1 MINVQMSKDIR
12 EFEPKVIGTL
22 TRRQIIAIAAMVAY
36 VVPIIVVI
44 PANWTVRLI
53 IGAVLAFPAILC
65 GWVKLFGV
73 GFEEFFLHFLI
84 PYWFKPRSRCYQMEG
99 RYYTMDKPAN
109 DGKEKPKKIQ
119 KSKTIKGFH

>member
-36 VVPIIVVI
+36 VVPIIAVI
-44 PANWTVRLI
+44 PANWTIRLI
-53 IGAVLAFPAILC
+53 IGMILAVPAILC

-73 GFEEFFLHFLI
+73 GFEEFFLHYLV
-84 PYWFKPRSRCYQMEG
+84 PYWFKPRSRYYQMEG
-99 RYYTMDKPAN
+99 RYYTENKPVN
-109 DGKEKPKKIQ
+109 DGNEKTKKIQ
-119 KSKTIKGFH
+119 KSKTIRGFH